1 MKRLSLVLLLQIM
14 AVIAFG
20 QINLTGV
27 VKGDGEALAGASVVI
42 EKSFYGVSTQANGS
56 FEFKNL
62 KPGDYTL
69 LVSFIGFEPQKIEL
83 QLSANK
89 NIEVDLEPNVIM
101 TDEILISATRA
112 GNKTPVAYSN
122 VSNDEIA
129 KRNMGQDIP
138 FLLNLTPSFVTT
150 SDAGAGVGYTNFR
163 VRGTDLNRI
172 NVSVNGIPLNDA
184 ESHGTWFV
192 DQPDM
197 ASSLENVQIQR
208 GVGTSTNGAAAFGA
222 SINLQTNS
230 LNKEAYG
237 SYKTAAGTFNTFKN
251 TVSAGTGLINDHFT
265 FDVRLSKVT
274 SDGFIDR
281 ASSDLKSYFVS
292 GGYYSEN
299 TILKINVFSGYEETY
314 QAWYGVPTVRLN
326 NDTEG
331 MQRYAD
337 HWLMTQEEVDHMMA
351 SDSRTYNY
359 YTYDNQVDHYV
370 QDHYQLHF
378 SHKFNPHLNLNAS
391 LHYTYGRGYYE
402 NYKADEDL
410 ADYLLP
416 NIEIG
421 NEVIETTD
429 LINRKWLDND
439 FYGFT
444 YSLNYNKNNSDF
456 ILGGGYNVYDGRHF
470 GNVIWAQYLGEADF
484 NHDWYRGTGLK
495 KDFNVYAKYNWQ
507 VAEKLNLF
515 ADLQYRRID
524 YTIEGI
530 DDDLRNLDQ
539 DHDFNFFNPKLGIFY
554 QLADNQ
560 DLYLSFAVANREPNR
575 TAFVDYPEG
584 NEPPVH
590 ETLHDWEL
598 GYNYASSRFS
608 FGANFYF
615 MNYKDQLVVTGQIN
629 DVGSAIMVNVDESYR
644 TGIELQ
650 AGVQIA
656 TDFQWNG
663 NTTLS
668 INKIKDFTEYVD
680 NWDTWGQDAFDLGT
694 TDLAFSPNVIANS
707 QFVYTP
713 GEHFSIAF
721 VSQYVG
727 DQYIDNTSSDDRK
740 LDAYFV
746 NHLKADY
753 TFKTN
758 LVDEISLHFIANN
771 LFDVQYETNAWVYPY
786 LLGNER
792 YKMDG
797 YYPQA
802 GVHFMFG
809 VDFTF

>member
-27 VKGDGEALAGASVVI
+27 VKGDGETLAGASVVI
-42 EKSFYGVSTQANGS
+42 EKSFYGVSTKANGS
-56 FEFKNL
+56 FELKNL

-69 LVSFIGFEPQKIEL
+69 LVSFIGFEPQKINL
-83 QLSANK
+83 QLSASK
-89 NIEVDLEPNVIM
+89 TIEVNLKPNVIM
-101 TDEILISATRA
+101 TDEVLISATRA

-122 VSNDEIA
+122 VSSDEIA

-230 LNKEAYG
+230 MNKEAYG

-281 ASSDLKSYFVS
+281 ASSDLKSYFIS

-299 TILKINVFSGYEETY
+299 TILKVNVFSGYEETY
-314 QAWYGVPTVRLN
+314 QAWYGVPSVRLN
-326 NDTEG
+326 NDMAG
-331 MQRYAD
+331 MQQYAD

-359 YTYDNQVDHYV
+359 YTYENQVDHYV

-391 LHYTYGRGYYE
+391 LHYTYGNGYYE

-421 NEVIETTD
+421 DEVIETTD

-444 YSLNYNKNNSDF
+444 YSLNYNNNNGDF
-456 ILGGGYNVYDGRHF
+456 TLGGGYNVYDGRHY

-484 NHDWYRGTGLK
+484 NHEWYRGTGLK

-515 ADLQYRRID
+515 ADMQYRRID

-554 QLADNQ
+554 QVADNQ

-598 GYNYASSRFS
+598 GYNYASSKFS
-608 FGANFYF
+608 LGANFYF

-629 DVGSAIMVNVDESYR
+629 DVGSAIMVNVDKSYR

-713 GEHFSIAF
+713 GEHFSISF

-727 DQYIDNTSSDDRK
+727 DQYIDNTSSDDRM

-758 LVDEISLHFIANN
+758 LFDEISLHFMANN

-786 LLGNER
+786 LLGGER

-809 VDFTF
+809 IDFTF

>member
-27 VKGDGEALAGASVVI
+27 VKGDGETLAGASVVI
-42 EKSFYGVSTQANGS
+42 EKSFYGVSTKANGS
-56 FEFKNL
+56 FELKNL

-69 LVSFIGFEPQKIEL
+69 LVSFIGFEPQKIDL
-83 QLSANK
+83 QLSASK
-89 NIEVDLEPNVIM
+89 NIAVDLKPNVIM
-101 TDEILISATRA
+101 TDEVLISATRA

-122 VSNDEIA
+122 VSSDEIA

-281 ASSDLKSYFVS
+281 ASSDLKSYFIS

-299 TILKINVFSGYEETY
+299 TILKVNVFSGYEETY
-314 QAWYGVPTVRLN
+314 QAWYGVPSVRLN
-326 NDTEG
+326 NDMAG
-331 MQRYAD
+331 MQQYAD

-351 SDSRTYNY
+351 SDNRTYNY
-359 YTYDNQVDHYV
+359 YTYENQVDHYV

-391 LHYTYGRGYYE
+391 LHYTYGNGYYE

-421 NEVIETTD
+421 DEVIETTD

-444 YSLNYNKNNSDF
+444 YSLNYNNNNSDF
-456 ILGGGYNVYDGRHF
+456 TLGGGYNVYDGRHY

-484 NHDWYRGTGLK
+484 NHEWYRGTGLK

-554 QLADNQ
+554 QVADNQ

-598 GYNYASSRFS
+598 GYNYASSKFS
-608 FGANFYF
+608 LGANFYF

-629 DVGSAIMVNVDESYR
+629 DVGSAIMVNVDKSYR

-713 GEHFSIAF
+713 GEHFSISF

-727 DQYIDNTSSDDRK
+727 DQYIDNTSSDDRM

-758 LVDEISLHFIANN
+758 LFDEISLHFMANN
-771 LFDVQYETNAWVYPY
+771 LFDVEYETNAWVYPY

-809 VDFTF
+809 IDFTF

>member
-1 MKRLSLVLLLQIM
+1 MRRLNVLLLLQLIAAM
-14 AVIAFG
+14 AFG

-27 VKGDGEALAGASVVI
+27 VKGDGETLAGASVVI
-42 EKSFYGVSTQANGS
+42 EKSFYGVSTQSDGS

-62 KPGDYTL
+62 KAGDYSL
-69 LVSFIGFEPQKIEL
+69 IVSFVGFQPQRVDLNLTSDK
-83 QLSANK
+83 S
-89 NIEVDLEPNVIM
+89 IEVNLQPNVVM

-112 GNKTPVAYSN
+112 DSKTPVAYNN
-122 VSNDEIA
+122 VSSDEIA

-184 ESHGTWFV
+184 ETHGTWFV

-230 LNKEAYG
+230 LKKEAYG
-237 SYKTAAGTFNTFKN
+237 EFKTAAGTFNTFKN
-251 TVSAGTGLINDHFT
+251 TLSAGTGLMNDHFT
-265 FDVRLSKVT
+265 VDIRLSKVS
-274 SDGFIDR
+274 SDGYIDR

-299 TILKINVFSGYEETY
+299 TILKLNVFSGYEETY

-351 SDSRTYNY
+351 SDNRTYNY
-359 YTYDNQVDHYV
+359 YTYENQVDHYI

-378 SHKFNPHLNLNAS
+378 SHKFNPNLNLNAS
-391 LHYTYGRGYYE
+391 LHYTYGSGYYE
-402 NYKADEDL
+402 NFESDADL
-410 ADYLLP
+410 VDYNLS
-416 NIEIG
+416 NIIVGSET
-421 NEVIETTD
+421 IETSD
-429 LINRKWLDND
+429 LVNRKWLDND

-444 YSLNYNKNNSDF
+444 YSLNYTKNKSDF
-456 ILGGGYNVYDGRHF
+456 TFGGGYNIYDGRHF
-470 GNVIWAQYLGEADF
+470 GNVIWAQYLGDADY
-484 NHDWYRGTGLK
+484 NHEWYSGTGLK

-507 VAEKLNLF
+507 VAEKLNLY

-524 YTIEGI
+524 YTIDGI
-530 DDDLRNLDQ
+530 DDDLRDIGQN
-539 DHDFNFFNPKLGIFY
+539 HDFNFFNPKLGVFY

-560 DLYLSFAVANREPNR
+560 NLYLSYAVANREPNR
-575 TAFVDYPEG
+575 AAFVDYPAG
-584 NEPPVH
+584 YKSPVH

-598 GYNYASSRFS
+598 GYYFASSKFS
-608 FGANFYF
+608 FGANYYF
-615 MNYKDQLVVTGQIN
+615 MNYNDQLVITGQIN
-629 DVGSAIMVNVDESYR
+629 DVGSSIMVNVDKSYR

-656 TDFQWNG
+656 NDFQWNG

-668 INKIKDFTEYVD
+668 INKINDFTEYVD
-680 NWDTWGQDAFDLGT
+680 NWDTWGQDAFNLGT
-694 TDLAFSPNVIANS
+694 TDLAFSPNVVANS
-707 QFVYTP
+707 QFVYSP

-721 VSQYVG
+721 ISQYVSN
-727 DQYIDNTSSDDRK
+727 QYIDNTSSNDRK

-753 TFKTN
+753 TFSTR
-758 LVDEISLHFIANN
+758 LFDEITLHFMANN
-771 LFDVQYETNAWVYPY
+771 LFNYMYENNAWVYSY
-786 LLGNER
+786 LLGGER

-797 YYPQA
+797 YFPQA
-802 GVHFMFG
+802 GAHFMFG
-809 VDFTF
+809 VDFSF

>member
-1 MKRLSLVLLLQIM
+1 MRRFSLMLLLQLM

-27 VKGDGEALAGASVVI
+27 VKGDGETLAGASVVI
-42 EKSFYGVSTQANGS
+42 DKTFYGVSTQSDGS
-56 FEFKNL
+56 FELQNL
-62 KPGDYTL
+62 KPGDYSLT
-69 LVSFIGFEPQKIEL
+69 VSFIGFETQKVKLKLSSDKKIEINL
-83 QLSANK
+83 HPDVVMTE
-89 NIEVDLEPNVIM
+89 EV
-101 TDEILISATRA
+101 LISATRA

-122 VSNDEIA
+122 ISGDEIA

-138 FLLNLTPSFVTT
+138 YLLQLTPSFVST

-172 NVSVNGIPLNDA
+172 NVSVNGVPLNDA

-230 LNKEAYG
+230 LRKDAYG
-237 SYKTAAGTFNTFKN
+237 EFKTAAGTFNTFKN
-251 TVSAGTGLINDHFT
+251 TLSAGTGLMNDHFT
-265 FDVRLSKVT
+265 VDVRLSKVS
-274 SDGFIDR
+274 SDGYIDR
-281 ASSDLKSYFVS
+281 ASSDLKSFFVS
-292 GGYYSEN
+292 GGYYSEK
-299 TILKINVFSGYEETY
+299 TILKLNVFSGYEETY

-337 HWLMTQEEVDHMMA
+337 HWLMTQEEVDHMKA

-378 SHKFNPHLNLNAS
+378 SHKFNPYLNLNTS

-410 ADYLLP
+410 GDYLLP
-416 NIEIG
+416 GITIG
-421 NEVIETTD
+421 DETIETSD

-444 YSLNYNKNNSDF
+444 YSLNYSKNSSDF
-456 ILGGGYNVYDGRHF
+456 TFGGGYNIYDGRHF
-470 GNVIWAQYLGEADF
+470 GNVIWAQYLGDVESDYE
-484 NHDWYRGTGLK
+484 WYSGTGLK
-495 KDFNVYAKYNWQ
+495 KDFNIYAKYNWQ
-507 VAEKLNLF
+507 VADKLNLF

-524 YTIEGI
+524 YTIDGI
-530 DDDLRNLDQ
+530 DDELRDISQ
-539 DHDFNFFNPKLGIFY
+539 DHNFNFFNPKLGIFY
-554 QLADNQ
+554 QIADNQ
-560 DLYLSFAVANREPNR
+560 DLYLSYAVANREPNR
-575 TAFVDYPEG
+575 TTYVEQPEG
-584 NEPPVH
+584 MKPPVH
-590 ETLHDWEL
+590 ETLYDWEL
-598 GYNYASSRFS
+598 GYNYTSSKFS
-608 FGANFYF
+608 LGANCYF
-615 MNYKDQLVVTGQIN
+615 MNYKDQLIVTGQID
-629 DVGSAIMVNVDESYR
+629 DVGNAIMVNVDKSYR

-650 AGVQIA
+650 AGIQIA
-656 TDFQWNG
+656 KDFQWNG
-663 NTTLS
+663 NATFS
-668 INKIKDFTEYVD
+668 INKIKDFTEYID
-680 NWDTWGQDAFDLGT
+680 NWDTGVQDAIALGT
-694 TDLAFSPNVIANS
+694 TDLAFSPNVVASS

-713 GEHFSIAF
+713 GEHFSFAF
-721 VSQYVG
+721 ISQYVG

-753 TFKTN
+753 TFTTKLFDQIT
-758 LVDEISLHFIANN
+758 LHFMANN
-771 LFDVQYETNAWVYPY
+771 LFNHMYENNAWVYSY
-786 LLGNER
+786 LLGGER

-797 YYPQA
+797 LYPQA
-802 GVHFMFG
+802 GAHFMFG
-809 VDFTF
+809 VDFCF

>member
-1 MKRLSLVLLLQIM
+1 MLLLQIM

-42 EKSFYGVSTQANGS
+42 EKSFYGVSTNADGS

-62 KPGDYTL
+62 KPGDYTV
-69 LVSFIGFEPQKIEL
+69 LVSFIGFEPQKINL
-83 QLSANK
+83 QLSSSK

-101 TDEILISATRA
+101 TDEVLISATRA

-122 VSNDEIA
+122 VSSDEIA

-222 SINLQTNS
+222 SINMQTNS

-251 TVSAGTGLINDHFT
+251 TISAGTGLINDHFT

-274 SDGFIDR
+274 SDGFVDR
-281 ASSDLKSYFVS
+281 ASSDLKSFFVS

-299 TILKINVFSGYEETY
+299 TIVKVNVFTGYEETY

-378 SHKFNPHLNLNAS
+378 SHKFNTFLNFNAS
-391 LHYTYGRGYYE
+391 LHYTYGTGYYE

-410 ADYLLP
+410 ADYQLP
-416 NIEIG
+416 YIEIG
-421 NEVIETTD
+421 NAVIETTD

-444 YSLNYNKNNSDF
+444 YSLNYNKNKSGHHCSGGVKVRQQNSQ
-456 ILGGGYNVYDGRHF
+456 VRH
-470 GNVIWAQYLGEADF
+470 VQ
-484 NHDWYRGTGLK
+484 
-495 KDFNVYAKYNWQ
+495 
-507 VAEKLNLF
+507 
-515 ADLQYRRID
+515 
-524 YTIEGI
+524 
-530 DDDLRNLDQ
+530 
-539 DHDFNFFNPKLGIFY
+539 
-554 QLADNQ
+554 
-560 DLYLSFAVANREPNR
+560 
-575 TAFVDYPEG
+575 
-584 NEPPVH
+584 
-590 ETLHDWEL
+590 
-598 GYNYASSRFS
+598 
-608 FGANFYF
+608 GAGF
-615 MNYKDQLVVTGQIN
+615 
-629 DVGSAIMVNVDESYR
+629 
-644 TGIELQ
+644 
-650 AGVQIA
+650 
-656 TDFQWNG
+656 
-663 NTTLS
+663 
-668 INKIKDFTEYVD
+668 KIKIPHAQQVKT
-680 NWDTWGQDAFDLGT
+680 G
-694 TDLAFSPNVIANS
+694 
-707 QFVYTP
+707 
-713 GEHFSIAF
+713 
-721 VSQYVG
+721 
-727 DQYIDNTSSDDRK
+727 
-740 LDAYFV
+740 
-746 NHLKADY
+746 ADGAH
-753 TFKTN
+753 
-758 LVDEISLHFIANN
+758 D
-771 LFDVQYETNAWVYPY
+771 
-786 LLGNER
+786 
-792 YKMDG
+792 
-797 YYPQA
+797 
-802 GVHFMFG
+802 
-809 VDFTF
+809 

>member
-27 VKGDGEALAGASVVI
+27 VKGDGETLAGASVVI
-42 EKSFYGVSTQANGS
+42 EKSFYGVSTKANGS
-56 FEFKNL
+56 FELKNL

-69 LVSFIGFEPQKIEL
+69 LVSFIGFEPQKIDL
-83 QLSANK
+83 QLSASK
-89 NIEVDLEPNVIM
+89 NIEVDLKPNVIM
-101 TDEILISATRA
+101 TDEVLISATRA

-122 VSNDEIA
+122 VSSDEIA

-281 ASSDLKSYFVS
+281 ASSDLKSYFIS

-299 TILKINVFSGYEETY
+299 TILKVNVFSGYEETY
-314 QAWYGVPTVRLN
+314 QAWYGVPSVRLN
-326 NDTEG
+326 NDMAG
-331 MQRYAD
+331 MQQYAD

-351 SDSRTYNY
+351 SDNRTYNY
-359 YTYDNQVDHYV
+359 YTYENQVDHYV

-391 LHYTYGRGYYE
+391 LHYTYGNGYYE

-421 NEVIETTD
+421 DEVIETTD

-444 YSLNYNKNNSDF
+444 YSLNYNNNNSDF
-456 ILGGGYNVYDGRHF
+456 TLGGGYNVYDGRHY

-484 NHDWYRGTGLK
+484 NHEWYRGTGLK

-554 QLADNQ
+554 QVAYNQ

-598 GYNYASSRFS
+598 GYNYASSKFS
-608 FGANFYF
+608 LGANFYF

-629 DVGSAIMVNVDESYR
+629 DVGSAIMVNVDKSYR

-713 GEHFSIAF
+713 GEHFSISF

-727 DQYIDNTSSDDRK
+727 DQYIDNTSSDDRM

-758 LVDEISLHFIANN
+758 LFDEISLHFMANN

-809 VDFTF
+809 IDFTF

>member
-1 MKRLSLVLLLQIM
+1 MKKFSLMLLLQVM

-20 QINLTGV
+20 QINLTGL

-42 EKSFYGVSTQANGS
+42 EKSFYGVSTHANGS

-69 LVSFIGFEPQKIEL
+69 LVSFIGFEPQKINL
-83 QLSANK
+83 QLSASK
-89 NIEVDLEPNVIM
+89 NIEVNLQPNVIM
-101 TDEILISATRA
+101 TDEVLISATRA

-122 VSNDEIA
+122 VSSDEIA

-222 SINLQTNS
+222 SINLQTNA

-251 TVSAGTGLINDHFT
+251 TISAGTGLMNDHFT
-265 FDVRLSKVT
+265 VDVRLSKVT
-274 SDGFIDR
+274 SDGFVDR
-281 ASSDLKSYFVS
+281 ASSDLKSFFVS

-299 TILKINVFSGYEETY
+299 TIIKVNVFTGYEETY

-326 NDTEG
+326 DDMAG
-331 MQRYAD
+331 MQQYAD

-359 YTYDNQVDHYV
+359 YTYKNQVDHYV

-378 SHKFNPHLNLNAS
+378 SHKFNSNLNLNAS
-391 LHYTYGRGYYE
+391 LHYTYGTGYYE

-410 ADYLLP
+410 ADYQLP

-421 NEVIETTD
+421 GAIIETTD

-444 YSLNYNKNNSDF
+444 YSFNYNKNNSDF
-456 ILGGGYNVYDGRHF
+456 TFGGGYNVYDGRHF
-470 GNVIWAQYLGEADF
+470 GNVIWAQYLGEAEYD
-484 NHDWYRGTGLK
+484 HEWYRGTGLK
-495 KDFNVYAKYNWQ
+495 KDFNVFAKYNWQ

-515 ADLQYRRID
+515 ADMQYRRID

-530 DDDLRNLDQ
+530 DDDLRVLDQ

-554 QLADNQ
+554 QVADNQ

-575 TAFVDYPEG
+575 TAFVDYPAG

-598 GYNYASSRFS
+598 GYNYASSKLS
-608 FGANFYF
+608 FGANAYF

-644 TGIELQ
+644 AGIELQ

-656 TDFQWNG
+656 NDFQWNG

-680 NWDTWGQDAFDLGT
+680 NWDTWGQDAFDLGN
-694 TDLAFSPNVIANS
+694 TDLAFSPNVVANS
-707 QFVYTP
+707 QFVYSP
-713 GEHFSIAF
+713 GKHFSIAF
-721 VSQYVG
+721 ISQYVG

-740 LDAYFV
+740 IDAYFV

-753 TFKTN
+753 TFTTK
-758 LVDEISLHFIANN
+758 LFDEISLHFMANN
-771 LFDVQYETNAWVYPY
+771 LLDVEYESNAWVYPY
-786 LLGNER
+786 LLGGER

-802 GVHFMFG
+802 GAHFMFG

>member
-1 MKRLSLVLLLQIM
+1 MLLLQIM

-20 QINLTGV
+20 QISLTGV

-42 EKSFYGVSTQANGS
+42 EKSFYGVSTNADGS

-69 LVSFIGFEPQKIEL
+69 LVSFIGFEPQKIDL
-83 QLSANK
+83 QLSESK
-89 NIEVDLEPNVIM
+89 SIEVDLEPNVIM
-101 TDEILISATRA
+101 TDEVLISATRA

-122 VSNDEIA
+122 VSSDEIA

-251 TVSAGTGLINDHFT
+251 TLSAGTGLINDHFT
-265 FDVRLSKVT
+265 VDVRLSKVT

-281 ASSDLKSYFVS
+281 ASSDLKSFFVS

-299 TILKINVFSGYEETY
+299 TIVKVNVFTGYEETY

-359 YTYDNQVDHYV
+359 YNYKNQVDHYI

-378 SHKFNPHLNLNAS
+378 SHKFNPNLNLNAS

-410 ADYLLP
+410 ADYQLP

-421 NEVIETTD
+421 DAVIETTD

-456 ILGGGYNVYDGRHF
+456 TFGGGYNIYDGNHF
-470 GNVIWAQYLGEADF
+470 GNVIWAQYLGEAEYD
-484 NHDWYRGTGLK
+484 HEWYRGTGLK

-507 VAEKLNLF
+507 VAEQLNLF

-524 YTIEGI
+524 YTIDGI
-530 DDDLRNLDQ
+530 DDDLRDISQ

-554 QLADNQ
+554 QVADNQ
-560 DLYLSFAVANREPNR
+560 NLYLSFAVANREPNR
-575 TAFVDYPEG
+575 TAFVDYPAS

-598 GYNYASSRFS
+598 GYNYASSKFS

-644 TGIELQ
+644 SGIELQ

-656 TDFQWNG
+656 NDFQWNG

-694 TDLAFSPNVIANS
+694 TDLAFSPNFIANS
-707 QFVYTP
+707 QFIYSP
-713 GEHFSIAF
+713 GENFSLAF
-721 VSQYVG
+721 ISQYVS
-727 DQYIDNTSSDDRK
+727 DQYIDNTSSDNRK
-740 LDAYFV
+740 LDAYFI

-753 TFKTN
+753 SFKTN
-758 LVDEISLHFIANN
+758 LFDEITLHFMANN
-771 LFDVQYETNAWVYPY
+771 LFNVEYETNAWVYPY
-786 LLGNER
+786 LLGGER

-802 GVHFMFG
+802 GAHFMFG

>member
-27 VKGDGEALAGASVVI
+27 VKGDGETLAGASVVI
-42 EKSFYGVSTQANGS
+42 EKSFYGVSTKANGS
-56 FEFKNL
+56 FELKNL

-69 LVSFIGFEPQKIEL
+69 LVSFIGFEPQKIDL
-83 QLSANK
+83 QLSASK
-89 NIEVDLEPNVIM
+89 NIEVDLKPNVIM
-101 TDEILISATRA
+101 TDEVLISATRA

-122 VSNDEIA
+122 VSSDEIA

-281 ASSDLKSYFVS
+281 ASSDLKSYFIS

-299 TILKINVFSGYEETY
+299 TILKVNVFSGYEETY
-314 QAWYGVPTVRLN
+314 QAWYGVPSVRLN
-326 NDTEG
+326 NDMTG
-331 MQRYAD
+331 MQQYAD

-351 SDSRTYNY
+351 SDNRTYNY
-359 YTYDNQVDHYV
+359 YTYENQVDHYV

-391 LHYTYGRGYYE
+391 LHYTYGNGYYE

-421 NEVIETTD
+421 DEVIETTD

-444 YSLNYNKNNSDF
+444 YSLNYNNNNSDF
-456 ILGGGYNVYDGRHF
+456 TLGGGYNVYDGRHY

-484 NHDWYRGTGLK
+484 NHEWYRGTGLK

-554 QLADNQ
+554 QVAYNQ

-598 GYNYASSRFS
+598 GYNYASSKFS
-608 FGANFYF
+608 LGANFYF

-629 DVGSAIMVNVDESYR
+629 DVGSAIMVNVDKSYR

-713 GEHFSIAF
+713 GEHFSISF

-727 DQYIDNTSSDDRK
+727 DQYIDNTSSDDRM

-758 LVDEISLHFIANN
+758 LFDEISLHFMANN

-809 VDFTF
+809 IDFTF

>member
-1 MKRLSLVLLLQIM
+1 MKKFSLVLLLQIM

-42 EKSFYGVSTQANGS
+42 EKSFYGVSTQPNGS

-69 LVSFIGFEPQKIEL
+69 LVSFIGFEPQKIDL
-83 QLSANK
+83 QLTASK

-101 TDEILISATRA
+101 TDEVLISATRA

-122 VSNDEIA
+122 VSSNEIA

-251 TVSAGTGLINDHFT
+251 TISAGTGLINDHFT
-265 FDVRLSKVT
+265 VDVRLSKVT

-281 ASSDLKSYFVS
+281 ASSDLKSFFVS

-299 TILKINVFSGYEETY
+299 TIVKVNVFSGYEETY

-326 NDTEG
+326 NDSEG

-351 SDSRTYNY
+351 SDNRTYNY

-410 ADYLLP
+410 ADYQLP
-416 NIEIG
+416 NIEVG
-421 NEVIETTD
+421 DAVIETTD

-456 ILGGGYNVYDGRHF
+456 TFGGGYNIYDGNHF
-470 GNVIWAQYLGEADF
+470 GNVIWAQYLGDAEYD
-484 NHDWYRGTGLK
+484 HEWYRGTGLK
-495 KDFNVYAKYNWQ
+495 KDFNVYTKYNWQ

-554 QLADNQ
+554 QMADNQ

-598 GYNYASSRFS
+598 GYNYASSKFS
-608 FGANFYF
+608 FGANAYF

-629 DVGSAIMVNVDESYR
+629 DVGSAIMVNVDKSYR

-656 TDFQWNG
+656 NDFQWNG

-694 TDLAFSPNVIANS
+694 TDLAFSPNFIANS
-707 QFVYTP
+707 QFIYSP
-713 GEHFSIAF
+713 GENFSLAF
-721 VSQYVG
+721 ISQYVS
-727 DQYIDNTSSDDRK
+727 DQYIDNTSSDNRK
-740 LDAYFV
+740 LDAYFI

-753 TFKTN
+753 SFKTN
-758 LVDEISLHFIANN
+758 LFDEITLHFMANN
-771 LFDVQYETNAWVYPY
+771 LFNVEYETNAWVYPY
-786 LLGNER
+786 LLGGER

-802 GVHFMFG
+802 GAHFMFG